1 MPEPRYPLT
10 ADLAGVLA
18 AAAHEKAPARRPTA
32 APSLRLTALVFG
44 FVQALLRPAFRWRP
58 TRAARAVVRARS
70 A

>member
-18 AAAHEKAPARRPTA
+18 AAAHEKAPARRLT
-32 APSLRLTALVFG
+32 APSLRPTALTFG
-44 FVQALLRPAFRWRP
+44 FIQTLLRPAFRWRP
-58 TRAARAVVRARS
+58 TRAASAVVRERS